1 MVSLGGPKN
10 SADKLR
16 SDCTVTCTKDR
27 KGNNLSASFSCVP
40 VYDDTGKL
48 IGAKAEYDKEIVQF
62 SVHKFES
69 SLFIVNSIAFRRF
82 KFKNIQSKMKLN
94 IDLLS

>member
-40 VYDDTGKL
+40 VYDDSGKL
-48 IGAKAEYDKEIVQF
+48 IGAKAEYDKVMVQNSEQEF
-62 SVHKFES
+62 KCS
-69 SLFIVNSIAFRRF
+69 STLVNFFFARI
-82 KFKNIQSKMKLN
+82 
-94 IDLLS
+94 

>member
-1 MVSLGGPKN
+1 MVSLGRHKN
-10 SADKLR
+10 EADKLR

-48 IGAKAEYDKEIVQF
+48 IGAKAEYDKEMV
-62 SVHKFES
+62 
-69 SLFIVNSIAFRRF
+69 
-82 KFKNIQSKMKLN
+82 
-94 IDLLS
+94 